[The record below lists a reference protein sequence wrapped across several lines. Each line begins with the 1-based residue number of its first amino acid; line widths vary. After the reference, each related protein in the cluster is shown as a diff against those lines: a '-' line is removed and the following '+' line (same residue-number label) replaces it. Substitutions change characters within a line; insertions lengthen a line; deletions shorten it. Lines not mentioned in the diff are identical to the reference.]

1 MHYAVLLQTS
11 SSWHSRSSNLKT
23 EVMIEKSGC
32 EKLRAVKQRT
42 WFYEFE
48 LPDGTRTRTDLPE
61 HWRPVHY
68 TRQRYL
74 LNVIHKYVPDAAGLT
89 AADFASHEGYFS
101 IELAKHFSFVRG
113 FEIRRESVEAA
124 KLITDVLGLR
134 NVEYVAADLQT
145 MTLDERFC
153 TDFVL
158 VYGLIYHMEDPI
170 HVLRLA
176 SQLSRKHI
184 LVETQ
189 VFPYD
194 VRGRIEDGGYENQRQ
209 VEGMFALAPD
219 YPSGREGGST
229 SLALVP
235 SLNALIFLLKHL
247 GFEYVTV
254 LQPVEQDYEQ
264 YRRGSRVVVYGRKS
278 PIPPAS
284 QRRLCSA

>member
-1 MHYAVLLQTS
+1 
-11 SSWHSRSSNLKT
+11 
-23 EVMIEKSGC
+23 
-32 EKLRAVKQRT
+32 
-42 WFYEFE
+42 
-48 LPDGTRTRTDLPE
+48 
-61 HWRPVHY
+61 VHY
-68 TRQRYL
+68 TRLRHL
-74 LNVIHKYVPDAAGLT
+74 INVIHRYVPDAASLT

-113 FEIRRESVEAA
+113 FEVRRESLEAA

-134 NVEYVAADLQT
+134 NLEYVTADLQT
-145 MTLDERFC
+145 MTFDEKFSS
-153 TDFVL
+153 DFVL

-176 SQLSRKHI
+176 SRLCRKHI

-194 VRGRIEDGGYENQRQ
+194 LRGRIEDGGYENQRP
-209 VEGMFALAPD
+209 VEGVFALAPD

-247 GFEYVTV
+247 GFQDVTV
-254 LQPVEQDYEQ
+254 LQPVEPDYEQ
-264 YRRGSRVVVYGRKS
+264 YRRGSRTIVYGRKS
-278 PIPPAS
+278 PGN
-284 QRRLCSA
+284 Q